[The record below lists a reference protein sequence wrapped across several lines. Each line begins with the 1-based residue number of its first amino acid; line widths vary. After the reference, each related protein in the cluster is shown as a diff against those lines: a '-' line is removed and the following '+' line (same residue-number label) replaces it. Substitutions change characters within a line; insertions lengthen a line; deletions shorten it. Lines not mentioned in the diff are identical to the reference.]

1 MEPIESE
8 SVSSSA
14 KDQQLGEPSSTVHPL
29 DHDPQPSDLNR
40 VTPVDDALGEEFQN
54 KLDLKDGG
62 ESENNGSNLEDGG
75 EKLSEDKGS
84 NLEDAS
90 EKLGDEGAAAPEGGK
105 GEGCDGDVGGVAN
118 DYGVIGDDVVVAED
132 GGVVRDDL
140 VDDDDDGV
148 VRNDVV
154 VVVDVDGWNGSDE
167 GCDWIENENVNESES
182 DKVGVEYKDERS
194 SGKAQQYPLRPE
206 AEDCAFYLK
215 TGTCKFGFNCK
226 FNHPLRRKNL
236 AKNENAGEREEQEER
251 SGQTECKYYLRSG
264 GCKFGKACK
273 FNHTRGKSSSAS
285 STAELNFL
293 GLPIRVGEKEC
304 HYYMR
309 TGSCKFGANC
319 RFNHPDPTAIGG
331 GDSPSGYGNGS
342 SISLQGVSQSSI
354 SSWSSTRP
362 LNEPAPFVPVI
373 LSHNPGVSPQS
384 SEWNG
389 YQAPVYLSERSLHP
403 PSTYVMNN
411 PAIESN
417 VYMHHQKQMQVEEF
431 PERPG
436 EPECSYFL
444 KTGDCKFKS
453 NCKFHH
459 PKNRIAR
466 LPPCNLSDKGLPL
479 RPEQT
484 VCTYYRRYGICKF
497 GPACKFDHPPP
508 STMAGLDQQSSYT
521 NSAGVD
527 VAENGDADDGNQQSV

>member
-1 MEPIESE
+1 MEPSESE
-8 SVSSSA
+8 SVTSPT
-14 KDQQLGEPSSTVHPL
+14 KDSQLGEPSTPVHPL
-29 DHDPQPSDLNR
+29 DHDPQPSDLNH
-40 VTPVDDALGEEFQN
+40 VAQDDAALGGELED
-54 KLDLKDGG
+54 KLDLKDEG
-62 ESENNGSNLEDGG
+62 EI
-75 EKLSEDKGS
+75 EDKGS
-84 NLEDAS
+84 NLEDGGGNLS
-90 EKLGDEGAAAPEGGK
+90 DEGAAPEGGK
-105 GEGCDGDVGGVAN
+105 GEGSEVDGGG
-118 DYGVIGDDVVVAED
+118 DVVV
-132 GGVVRDDL
+132 
-140 VDDDDDGV
+140 VDDDDD
-148 VRNDVV
+148 DC
-154 VVVDVDGWNGSDE
+154 NGGDE
-167 GCDWIENENVNESES
+167 GCDWIENVNESES
-182 DKVGVEYKDERS
+182 DKVSGDVEGVDCRDERS
-194 SGKAQQYPLRPE
+194 SGRAQQYPLRPE

-226 FNHPLRRKNL
+226 FNHPLKRKNQ
-236 AKNENAGEREEQEER
+236 AKKDNAGEKEEQEER

-273 FNHTRGKSSSAS
+273 FNHTRGMSSSVS
-285 STAELNFL
+285 SIVELNFL

-319 RFNHPDPTAIGG
+319 KFNHPDPTAGG

-354 SSWSSTRP
+354 SSWSSSRP
-362 LNEPAPFVPVI
+362 LNESTPFVPVI
-373 LSHNPGVSPQS
+373 LSANPVVSPQS
-384 SEWNG
+384 SEWDG
-389 YQAPVYLSERSLHP
+389 YQAPVYLPERNMHL

-411 PAIESN
+411 PAMETN

-466 LPPCNLSDKGLPL
+466 LPPCSLSDKGLPL
-479 RPEQT
+479 RPDQN
-484 VCTYYRRYGICKF
+484 VCTYYSRYGICKF

-508 STMAGLDQQSSYT
+508 STISGLDQQSSYT
-521 NSAGVD
+521 NSASVD
-527 VAENGDADDGNQQSV
+527 VAENGGVSDGNQLSL